1 MVAQSFRNINLER
14 HFGRSVTPLKIIT
27 FIFSALLLA
36 ACGGG
41 SDSPMVPNPP
51 TGPMPNAVT
60 QVPINQISHAFLRD
74 NDGASGKLAG
84 TVVVEAPAV
93 SDTDTARTESVWI
106 YWADEL
112 GNKFPDVW
120 KKTVETAVY
129 QIEIPEGTIIP
140 QGAAALLLVPSN
152 AVGQATQ
159 VSFVPFQD
167 FIGNALLSGPGG
179 NELDAWY
186 YGDDRSKIA
195 IQRKDG
201 LCIFDNGLVSVTDM
215 NNTRDLAREQQSDFS
230 QPNEVNES
238 AFPSYEFYCDDNP
251 VNTFREISDEI
262 GVWTYSTLNDAMFY
276 GTIVND
282 SFVKYLGEP
291 PLRDKIRLRV
301 HYGPQYLIF
310 ANWDGAYAN
319 FSDGYP
325 FQYSTASLDVIAHEI
340 GHGVLNR
347 ISDVNSF
354 EGEISTDA
362 RTLHEAFGDLSG
374 VMAKYEFTGH
384 SNNWIHG
391 EESVG
396 STRKLNQIKTEAGA
410 IDSLL
415 DYDDAGK
422 NFYKRIGMITYP
434 FYLLSNQWG
443 IEPTYRVYLS
453 SARECWTAMT
463 TLTEAAQCIK
473 QQAGIAGLPESDVV
487 AAFKSVKIQLFTEGV
502 LSHFFVEGS
511 ALQAKFTDNSRSTNQ
526 VSEWLWNFGDGQT
539 SIEASPEHT
548 YTEAGDY
555 QVSLMVTD
563 QSNHQDSFERLISV
577 AD

>member
-1 MVAQSFRNINLER
+1 MVAQNFQNIDVECHL
-14 HFGRSVTPLKIIT
+14 GRPVRCLKIT
-27 FIFSALLLA
+27 TLMVLALLIT
-36 ACGGG
+36 ACGG
-41 SDSPMVPNPP
+41 DSNSPENPIPP
-51 TGPMPNAVT
+51 TEPAPNAVT
-60 QVPINQISHAFLRD
+60 QAPINQISHAFLLD
-74 NDGASGKLAG
+74 TDGAPGKLAG
-84 TVVVEAPAV
+84 TVIVEATSI
-93 SDTDTARTESVWI
+93 SDTDTARTESIWI

-112 GNKFPDVW
+112 GNTFPDTW
-120 KKTVETAVY
+120 KKTVESAVY

-140 QGAAALLLVPSN
+140 QGAVALLLVPSN

-159 VSFVPFQD
+159 VSLVPFQD
-167 FIGNALLSGPGG
+167 FTGNALLSGPGG
-179 NELDAWY
+179 NEQHAWY
-186 YGDDRSKIA
+186 YGEDRPKIS

-201 LCIFDNGLVSVTDM
+201 LCTFDNGLVSVTDM

-230 QPNEVNES
+230 LPNEVNES

-262 GVWTYSTLNDAMFY
+262 GVWTFSTLNDAMFY

-347 ISDVNSF
+347 ISSVNSF

-374 VMAKYEFTGH
+374 VMAKYDFTGH
-384 SNNWIHG
+384 TDNWIHG
-391 EESVG
+391 KESVG
-396 STRKLNQIKTEAGA
+396 YTRKLNQIRTQAGA

-415 DYDDAGK
+415 DYDDAGN

-473 QQAGIAGLPESDVV
+473 QQAGILGLPESDVV
-487 AAFKSVKIQLFTEGV
+487 EAFKTVKIQLFNEGV
-502 LSHFFVEGS
+502 LSHFFVEES
-511 ALQAKFTDNSRSTNQ
+511 KLQTKFIDNSRSTNQ

-577 AD
+577 AN

>member
-1 MVAQSFRNINLER
+1 MVAQNFQNIDLER
-14 HFGRSVTPLKIIT
+14 HLGRSDVPLKITT
-27 FIFSALLLA
+27 FILLALFLA

-41 SDSPMVPNPP
+41 SNSPTDPIPP
-51 TGPMPNAVT
+51 PPNAVT
-60 QVPINQISHAFLRD
+60 QAPINQISHAFLLD
-74 NDGASGKLAG
+74 TDGASGKLAG
-84 TVVVEAPAV
+84 TVIVEAPSI

-112 GNKFPDVW
+112 GNTFPDVW
-120 KKTVETAVY
+120 KKTVESAVY
-129 QIEIPEGTIIP
+129 QIEIPEGTVIP

-167 FIGNALLSGPGG
+167 FTGNVLLSGPGG
-179 NELDAWY
+179 NEQQAWY
-186 YGDDRSKIA
+186 YGEDRPKIS

-230 QPNEVNES
+230 QPNQVDES
-238 AFPSYEFYCDDNP
+238 AFPSYEFDCDDNP
-251 VNTFREISDEI
+251 ANTFREISDEI

-291 PLRDKIRLRV
+291 PLHDKIRLRV
-301 HYGPQYLIF
+301 HYGPQHLVF

-325 FQYSTASLDVIAHEI
+325 FLYSTASLDIIAHEI

-384 SNNWIHG
+384 TDNWIHG
-391 EESVG
+391 EESAG
-396 STRKLNQIKTEAGA
+396 SIRELNQIKTQAGA

-415 DYDDAGK
+415 DYDDAGD

-443 IEPTYRVYLS
+443 IEPTYRVYVN

-487 AAFKSVKIQLFTEGV
+487 EAFKTVKIQLFTEGV

-511 ALQAKFTDNSRSTNQ
+511 QLQAEFIDNSRSTSQ
-526 VSEWLWNFGDGQT
+526 VNEWLWDFGDGQT
-539 SIEASPEHT
+539 SVEPSPEHT

-563 QSNHQDSFERLISV
+563 QSSHQDSFTRLISV
-577 AD
+577 TD